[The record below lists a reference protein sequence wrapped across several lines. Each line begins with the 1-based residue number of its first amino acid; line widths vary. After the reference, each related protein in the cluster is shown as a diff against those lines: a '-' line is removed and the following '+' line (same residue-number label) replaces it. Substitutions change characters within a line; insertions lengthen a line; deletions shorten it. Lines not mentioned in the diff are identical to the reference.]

1 MSGGNADY
9 EAIVALLHAHRIA
22 LWMRD
27 FEAYS
32 ACFVHA
38 PSTGRWAVFRQKDVG
53 IMRGWDEIAARA
65 RAFVADDPLPY
76 RKNALETTIDDLT
89 LHIGG
94 DIAWASYVQNYP
106 GEYLHGSDE
115 GLFGPV
121 GGTNELRILEK
132 HEGRWKIAFLG
143 FIEPNLKSFAGTLV
157 RVDAQSRILW
167 NNEVAEAE
175 FANGDDL
182 MRINGR
188 LRLRDRRLDGRL
200 RTAIKWAS
208 ANGSFMPRR
217 AAVPLVLQSGTGM
230 PTRICWVAADA
241 GMVLVSLNDRH
252 RLAERLEAAA
262 LIFGLS
268 QAQGRLAEH
277 ICDGLTLHEIAE
289 RSGVSVNTA
298 RTHLQRV
305 YDKVGVRSQ
314 PALVRVLLSASF
326 D

>member
-38 PSTGRWAVFRQKDVG
+38 PSTSRWAVFRQKDVG

-76 RKNALETTIDDLT
+76 RKNAFETTIDDLT

-132 HEGRWKIAFLG
+132 HEGCWKIAFLG

-217 AAVPLVLQSGTGM
+217 AAPPCRWSCNRAPACRRGYAGSP
-230 PTRICWVAADA
+230 PTPAWCWCRSTTATASPSAWKPRLSSLGCRRRRAAWPNISA
-241 GMVLVSLNDRH
+241 
-252 RLAERLEAAA
+252 
-262 LIFGLS
+262 
-268 QAQGRLAEH
+268 
-277 ICDGLTLHEIAE
+277 
-289 RSGVSVNTA
+289 TA
-298 RTHLQRV
+298 
-305 YDKVGVRSQ
+305 
-314 PALVRVLLSASF
+314 
-326 D
+326 